1 MHTLVYV
8 FYILLCSIFIYS
20 FFCTL
25 QMQYSRGD
33 GGVAPKYDEG
43 EDMVRQLQANQTGV
57 DDKLQ
62 QAQIQLFKNQQLL
75 LGGDHDSPTAE
86 GEEEEEDRSGDEDSG
101 SEESDSDA
109 ESGSDDND
117 EDGAGPRF
125 NGMPQEQQEV
135 PDSWALC
142 GIFMQSA

>member
-1 MHTLVYV
+1 MHTRV
-8 FYILLCSIFIYS
+8 FVMF
-20 FFCTL
+20 L

-86 GEEEEEDRSGDEDSG
+86 GQEEEEDSSDADDSG

-109 ESGSDDND
+109 ESGTD
-117 EDGAGPRF
+117 EDEEEGAGPSFR
-125 NGMPQEQQEV
+125 GMPQEQQEV
-135 PDSWALC
+135 PDSPVLHDVYI
-142 GIFMQSA
+142 GPT